1 MNTMTTQDRVTTTI
15 EDGIAHVRLNRAD
28 KMNALDRLM
37 FESIIAAGEALM
49 DRKDVRCVVLSGDGR
64 AFCAGI
70 DTSAFMEFG
79 ALDDNHPVFQRIYGD
94 SNMYQR
100 VATVWR
106 DLPMPVIAAVH
117 GTCFGGGLQIALG
130 ADVRY
135 VHPDT
140 KVSVL
145 EIKWGLIPDMAGLW
159 MMPLTMR
166 DDHVRELTYSGRIIS
181 GEEAAAIGLM
191 TRACDDPVAEAMATA
206 ARIAASAPNAIRQA
220 KAIITDRADMTRAQT
235 LAAEAERQV
244 AIMRNPQ
251 FMEAVMAG
259 MQNRAPAFKDT
270 DTL

>member
-1 MNTMTTQDRVTTTI
+1 MSTQDRVTTTI
-15 EDGIAHVRLNRAD
+15 DDGIAHVRLTRAD
-28 KMNALDRLM
+28 KMNALDRAM
-37 FESIIAAGEALM
+37 FDGIIAAGEALM
-49 DRKDVRCVVLSGDGR
+49 ARKDVRAVVLSGDGR

-70 DTSAFMEFG
+70 DTSAFTQFG
-79 ALDDNHPVFQRIYGD
+79 ALDDSHPVFQRIYGD

-130 ADVRY
+130 ADMRY

-140 KVSVL
+140 KVSVM
-145 EIKWGLIPDMAGLW
+145 EVKWGLIPDMAGMW
-159 MMPLTMR
+159 MMPLNMR
-166 DDHVRELTYSGRIIS
+166 DDHVREMTYTGRIVS
-181 GEEAAAIGLM
+181 GAEAAAMGLM

-206 ARIAASAPNAIRQA
+206 TRIAASAPNAIRQA
-220 KAIITDRADMTRAQT
+220 KAIITDRAAMTRAQT
-235 LAAEAERQV
+235 LVAEADRQV
-244 AIMRNPQ
+244 AIMRSPQ

-259 MQNRAPAFKDT
+259 MQNRAPDFKDT